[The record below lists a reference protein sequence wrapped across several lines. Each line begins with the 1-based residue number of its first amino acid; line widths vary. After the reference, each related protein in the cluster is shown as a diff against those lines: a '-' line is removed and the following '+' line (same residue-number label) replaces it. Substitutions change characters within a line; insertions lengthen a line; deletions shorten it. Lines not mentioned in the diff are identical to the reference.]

1 MKKAIALILA
11 VIIAMSV
18 LASCAKPDV
27 EASSPESSGKNPE
40 SSKAPT
46 VESTPPAES
55 EPEESISE
63 YEAIGIPEGLNY
75 GDDEVTLVYWERWDS
90 TPTEFEIL
98 AEDLAGD
105 PVDDAIY
112 KRNLYTEQLL
122 GVDLNFVHLYL
133 ETGNINEM
141 LDWCNRLE
149 NMMGDP
155 ATPVDI
161 FASYSRCVATATV
174 RGLPQNLSVYDSL
187 DFEKPWWPEYIKDE
201 FDIGGQM
208 FFATGDISTYLLYSM
223 YMIFF
228 NENLVNQY
236 GMENPYDLV
245 DSREWT
251 VDKMI
256 EMTSSVYEDVD
267 GVEGKTP
274 GDLFA
279 FTLEWWGSDA
289 FIQGAGFKILEN
301 EKDGDNYIKVTEDF
315 TSEKFGEFLED
326 LGEWCALK
334 SVYNQ
339 KGYDE
344 SASTAFKDGRAVF
357 HMGPAEVGKKLQ
369 EVDYNYGIV
378 PPPMLDPGAQDYI
391 TTICEDYSIYA
402 MGRNCT
408 DGDRAAAVIQTM
420 GYYAYE
426 YTTPAVF
433 DVTFKGKFSRS
444 EKMMDMFDK
453 IRSIISFDMG
463 LLYQRQLGYINDWP
477 TEAIRDNVEW
487 KNKASSLQ
495 MKSLEKKMKVI
506 NNDLKT
512 LVES

>member
-1 MKKAIALILA
+1 MKKTLALIL
-11 VIIAMSV
+11 VFIMIISM
-18 LASCAKPDV
+18 LASCQKPDADPL
-27 EASSPESSGKNPE
+27 ESPDGSTPAAESS
-40 SSKAPT
+40 
-46 VESTPPAES
+46 TPDG
-55 EPEESISE
+55 PEESTVSE
-63 YEAIGIPEGLNY
+63 YEEAGLPEGINF
-75 GDDEVTLVYWERWDS
+75 ENETVNIIYWERWDS
-90 TPTEFEIL
+90 TPNEFYV
-98 AEDLAGD
+98 ASDDLAGD

-122 GVDLNFVHLYL
+122 GVDLEFVHLYL

-149 NMMGDP
+149 NMMNDP

-161 FASYSRCVATATV
+161 FASYSRCIATATV
-174 RGLPQNLSVYDSL
+174 RGLPQNLSVYEVL
-187 DFEKPWWPEYIKDE
+187 DFEKDWWPQYIKDE

-208 FFATGDISTYLLYSM
+208 YFATGDISTYLLYSM

-228 NENLVNQY
+228 NENMVNNY

-245 DSREWT
+245 ENREWT
-251 VDKMI
+251 IDKMI
-256 EMTSSVYEDVD
+256 GMNSSVYEDLD
-267 GVEGKTP
+267 DIAGKSA
-274 GDLFA
+274 GDLFS

-289 FIQGAGFKILEN
+289 FIQGADFKILEQD
-301 EKDGDNYIKVTEDF
+301 KSGDGYIKITEDF

-326 LGEWCALK
+326 LADWCALD

-344 SASTAFKDGRAVF
+344 TASGAFKEGRAIF

-369 EVDYNYGIV
+369 EVDYTYGIV
-378 PPPMLDPGAQDYI
+378 PPPMLDPSAQDYI

-402 MGRNCT
+402 VGRNCT
-408 DGDRAAAVIQTM
+408 EGDRAAAVIQTM
-420 GYYAYE
+420 GYYANKH
-426 YTTPAVF
+426 TTPAVF
-433 DVTFKGKFSRS
+433 DVTFKGKFAKT
-444 EKMMDMFDK
+444 EEMMGMFDFL
-453 IRSIISFDMG
+453 RSIISFDMG

-487 KNKASSLQ
+487 ATKAGAFQ
-495 MKSLEKKMKVI
+495 MKGLATKMRII